1 MPNPRGL
8 VGSADIPTL
17 FAPTQGRGGQIKSSA
32 PVRDVGW
39 HALDV
44 RVQERDGLNLVVQVD
59 SHESRIEMM
68 PAMRSLSSL
77 TKRAI
82 CRDAHRRIC
91 HIGGPS
97 HLHLRIEFA
106 DEAHAVATLTHGFA
120 RDGIL

>member
-68 PAMRSLSSL
+68 PAMRSLSRL
-77 TKRAI
+77 TNAQSV
-82 CRDAHRRIC
+82 ATRRIAESATSAA
-91 HIGGPS
+91 P
-97 HLHLRIEFA
+97 RISTYASSSPTE
-106 DEAHAVATLTHGFA
+106 LM
-120 RDGIL
+120 RSQR